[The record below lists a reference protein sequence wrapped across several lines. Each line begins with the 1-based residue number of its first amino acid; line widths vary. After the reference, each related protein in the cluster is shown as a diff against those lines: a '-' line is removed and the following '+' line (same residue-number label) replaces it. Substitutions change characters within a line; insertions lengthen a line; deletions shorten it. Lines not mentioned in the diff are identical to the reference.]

1 MPRKSISD
9 KKFLFQLRREEL
21 GLSREKAAI
30 LLNITPERL
39 ERIETGKSR
48 PSAEDIK
55 VMAEKYNYP
64 LLRNDYCAN
73 ICDVGKGH
81 FSSLRIE
88 ELSQIVLSLLA
99 SLNTMEQ
106 EKNRFIEITVD
117 GQISDDELDDFVK
130 IQKKLKTIATTVD
143 TLQLW
148 IDNMCSNGTIDIEK
162 YHEKL
167 NQ

>member
-1 MPRKSISD
+1 MD
-9 KKFLFQLRREEL
+9 M
-21 GLSREKAAI
+21 
-30 LLNITPERL
+30 
-39 ERIETGKSR
+39 
-48 PSAEDIK
+48 D
-55 VMAEKYNYP
+55 
-64 LLRNDYCAN
+64 
-73 ICDVGKGH
+73 
-81 FSSLRIE
+81 
-88 ELSQIVLSLLA
+88 
-99 SLNTMEQ
+99 Q

-148 IDNMCSNGTIDIEK
+148 IDDMCSNGTIDIEK